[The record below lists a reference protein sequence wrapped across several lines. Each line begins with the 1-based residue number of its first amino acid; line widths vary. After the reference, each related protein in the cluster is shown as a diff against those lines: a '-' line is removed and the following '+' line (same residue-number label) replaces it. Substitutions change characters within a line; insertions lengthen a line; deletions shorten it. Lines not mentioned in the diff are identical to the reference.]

1 MTHSELSSFSDK
13 HSNIVWQDNL
23 EGQILFRNESLLW
36 YQNNPQGVTAIDYD
50 TLAVLDEDG
59 LLQAVNGG
67 LEIEQMTRV
76 TGYFS
81 KVGMWNK
88 GKIAELKDRR
98 RMDIYGN
105 APTVTMQELNELQA
119 VG

>member
-1 MTHSELSSFSDK
+1 MTPAELTVFSDN
-13 HSNIVWQDNL
+13 HRNIVWQDNL
-23 EGQILFRNESLLW
+23 EGAVLFRNESLMW
-36 YQNNPQGVTAIDYD
+36 YQKNPQGVTAIDYD
-50 TLAVLDEDG
+50 TLAGLDENA

-98 RMDIYGN
+98 RTDLYGN